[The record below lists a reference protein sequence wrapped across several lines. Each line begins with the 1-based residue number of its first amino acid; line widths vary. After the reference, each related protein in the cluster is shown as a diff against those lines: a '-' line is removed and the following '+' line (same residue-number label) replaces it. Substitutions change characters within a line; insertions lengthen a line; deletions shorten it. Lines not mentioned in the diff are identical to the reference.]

1 MKKIYLENDDA
12 TNNIGKL
19 ISEDILN
26 ITKDNIEIHLE
37 GDLGAGKTFLT
48 RSIISHAGWSGLVK
62 SPTYTLCEEYELNK
76 LLFLHID
83 LYRSDESED
92 LDIFNLNRETHLKKI
107 IIIEWSDKLKE
118 NRAFD
123 LKIKFEHIN
132 NQREIE
138 IIDKNNFVFYYKRR
152 VTNKLNDSTYIIP
165 LYSKWKRVE

>member
-1 MKKIYLENDDA
+1 MNKIYLKNDDA

-19 ISEDILN
+19 ILEDILN
-26 ITKDNIEIHLE
+26 ISKDNIEIHLE
-37 GDLGAGKTFLT
+37 GNLGAGKTFLT
-48 RSIISHAGWSGLVK
+48 RSIITHAGWSGLVK

-118 NRAFD
+118 NRSFD

-138 IIDKNNFVFYYKRR
+138 IIDNSNLFLTLKNYN
-152 VTNKLNDSTYIIP
+152 
-165 LYSKWKRVE
+165 E

>member
-19 ISEDILN
+19 ILEDILN

-138 IIDKNNFVFYYKRR
+138 IIDKNNLFLTLTK
-152 VTNKLNDSTYIIP
+152 S
-165 LYSKWKRVE
+165 